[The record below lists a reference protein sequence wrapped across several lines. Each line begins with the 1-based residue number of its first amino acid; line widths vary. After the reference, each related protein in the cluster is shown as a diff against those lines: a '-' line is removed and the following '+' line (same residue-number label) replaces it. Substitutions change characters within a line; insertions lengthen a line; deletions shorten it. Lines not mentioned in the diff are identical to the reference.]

1 MTPTL
6 YYQLAPCALG
16 QLLLAASP
24 RGIAWLALGDQP
36 QALCAELLAAYPDA
50 ALCSDGS
57 LHDALTAIQQYL
69 QEIPCGR
76 TESYSQ
82 LAARLGSHPRA
93 VARACASN
101 RVALLVPCHRVLAA
115 DGGLAGYRWGLARKA
130 ALLASEADGCTME

>member
-6 YYQLAPCALG
+6 HYQLAPCALG

-57 LHDALTAIQQYL
+57 LHVVLV
-69 QEIPCGR
+69 
-76 TESYSQ
+76 
-82 LAARLGSHPRA
+82 AAGD
-93 VARACASN
+93 
-101 RVALLVPCHRVLAA
+101 HRP
-115 DGGLAGYRWGLARKA
+115 GLAGVGLLGREVLPRGRRHDRRRAGLRQ
-130 ALLASEADGCTME
+130 G